1 MKHLLLPLASLALI
15 SASVA
20 PQDAVNPN
28 LRCVSLM
35 MQVADNSGDPDLF
48 ELQRA
53 APFAMG
59 YFLGLARAADP
70 DADLGAMIEA
80 DFDRILS
87 WEDEEAYRNGL
98 KNGSQRWKPMFD
110 TLEALDW

>member
-1 MKHLLLPLASLALI
+1 MKLLFLCLASPVLI
-15 SASVA
+15 SASTA
-20 PQDAVNPN
+20 SQDAVNPD

-35 MQVADNSGDPDLF
+35 MRVADNSEDPDLF

-59 YFLGLARAADP
+59 YFLGLARAAEP
-70 DADLGAMIEA
+70 DADLGTMIEA

-98 KNGSQRWKPMFD
+98 KDCSQRWKPTFD
-110 TLEALDW
+110 TLKALDW